1 MRRLPTIG
9 NFLLPGYMERNEN
22 ESHATNRKNGYI
34 VSSKRS
40 GTMTLSVEPSD
51 LTMYMSPYL
60 TDFERRFFIDNM
72 TVKSIEFSGT
82 GNAQIFCRAMMHDK
96 IKSFGTQ
103 MLPSRIPRGDETV
116 LCLHAFHK
124 MTTSWTWIKL
134 ATTLY
139 RQGFNVIL
147 MDLPGLG
154 RSSVGRDI
162 KCSVDT
168 WRKWEVQI
176 LTTFL
181 SELKISRVNIVS
193 CYESASVFLNVLL
206 HAPQVLSRNH
216 FLHNVCLPRLFY
228 AIIPSQYFRKKI

>member
-1 MRRLPTIG
+1 
-9 NFLLPGYMERNEN
+9 MEPNSGKILTGQKSNKNQNEY
-22 ESHATNRKNGYI
+22 T

-72 TVKSIEFSGT
+72 VVKSIEFSGT
-82 GNAQIFCRAMMHDK
+82 GNAQIFCRVMMHDQA
-96 IKSFGTQ
+96 KSSGNQ
-103 MLPSRIPRGDETV
+103 MLPSRIARGSETV

-124 MTTSWTWIKL
+124 MTTSWCWIKL

-147 MDLPGLG
+147 MDLPGFG

-162 KCSVDT
+162 RCSVGS

-176 LTTFL
+176 FTTFL
-181 SELKISRVNIVS
+181 AEMKIPRVNILS
-193 CYESASVFLNVLL
+193 CYETASVFLTILL
-206 HAPQVLSRNH
+206 NAPQVLSRNH
-216 FLHNVCLPRLFY
+216 YLHNVCLCVKLFV
-228 AIIPSQYFRKKI
+228 PSI